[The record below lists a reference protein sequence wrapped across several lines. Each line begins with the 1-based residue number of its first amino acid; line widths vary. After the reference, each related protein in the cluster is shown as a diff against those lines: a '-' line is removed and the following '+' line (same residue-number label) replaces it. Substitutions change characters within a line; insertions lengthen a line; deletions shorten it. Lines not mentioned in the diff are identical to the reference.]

1 MAITT
6 SEIRRDLFGL
16 IERVNLDHCEIEIT
30 WKRGSAVLM
39 SKDEYDSLL
48 ETSYVL
54 RSPDKAR
61 RLFDA
66 LASAR
71 SGDVEEH
78 DPIEP

>member
-1 MAITT
+1 
-6 SEIRRDLFGL
+6 
-16 IERVNLDHCEIEIT
+16 
-30 WKRGSAVLM
+30 M

-54 RSPDKAR
+54 RSPDNAR

-66 LASAR
+66 LASVR